1 PIPLIVAEPKKLNK
15 QERKLAAEQELA
27 MLEKD
32 AQLNVLLDRLDNGEK
47 LGIGLQ
53 KYVDEKLDRIEVLME
68 QLGLLDDEPEPAP
81 APQSKPT
88 KKRKTED
95 DLLSEFEQLD
105 VDKYQD

>member
-1 PIPLIVAEPKKLNK
+1 MAEPKKLNK

-88 KKRKTED
+88 KSAKLKTIYC
-95 DLLSEFEQLD
+95 LSLSSWMWISTKIKER
-105 VDKYQD
+105 

>member
-1 PIPLIVAEPKKLNK
+1 MAYN
-15 QERKLAAEQELA
+15 
-27 MLEKD
+27 
-32 AQLNVLLDRLDNGEK
+32 LLSND
-47 LGIGLQ
+47 
-53 KYVDEKLDRIEVLME
+53 VVME

>member
-1 PIPLIVAEPKKLNK
+1 
-15 QERKLAAEQELA
+15 
-27 MLEKD
+27 
-32 AQLNVLLDRLDNGEK
+32 VLLDRLDNGEK

-68 QLGLLDDEPEPAP
+68 QLGLLDDEPVEEPAP
-81 APQSKPT
+81 QAKPS
-88 KKRKTED
+88 KKRKTEE